1 MSVNKIETHV
11 NRLFKEIPDCER
23 KTQLTHD
30 IIQDLEEKVADLVAG
45 GKAEEDAVN
54 KAIIEFG
61 DIDDLKAEFG
71 PVTFLHKNHGLGLAY
86 SVIGSIMI
94 ILLVVFVNF
103 YYSPGVIWC
112 VYPIFAVLWWPLT
125 MLFIYLRKR

>member
-1 MSVNKIETHV
+1 MNKIEAHV
-11 NRLFKEIPDCER
+11 YRLFKEIPESER
-23 KTQLTHD
+23 KAQLTHD
-30 IIQDLEEKVADLVAG
+30 IIQDLEEKVTDLVAS

-71 PVTFLHKNHGLGLAY
+71 PVATERTNHGLGLAY
-86 SVIGSIMI
+86 SIIGSILI
-94 ILLVVFVNF
+94 ILLVVFINF
-103 YYSPGVIWC
+103 YYSPTVIWC

-125 MLFIYLRKR
+125 MLFVYLRKR

>member
-1 MSVNKIETHV
+1 MNKIEEHV
-11 NRLFKEIPDCER
+11 YKSFREIPDSDR
-23 KTQLTHD
+23 KNQLTRD
-30 IIQDLEEKVADLVAG
+30 IIQDMQEMVADLVAG

-61 DIDDLKAEFG
+61 DISDLKAELA
-71 PVTFLHKNHGLGLAY
+71 PAAKALNRHSLGLAY
-86 SVIGSIMI
+86 SVVGSLLI

-103 YYSPGVIWC
+103 YYTPRVIWC

-125 MLFIYLRKR
+125 MLFVYLRKR